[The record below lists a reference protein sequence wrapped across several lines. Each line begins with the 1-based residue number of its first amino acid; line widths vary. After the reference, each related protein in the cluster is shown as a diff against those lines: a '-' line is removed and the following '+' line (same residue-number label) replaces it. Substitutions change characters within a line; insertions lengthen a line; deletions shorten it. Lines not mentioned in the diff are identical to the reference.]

1 MRRYE
6 DSELEG
12 DEEGEEEEE
21 EEEEEEDEEGEEE
34 VAEEGKC
41 FLYIPSRSTLTAP
54 SSSSQET

>member
-21 EEEEEEDEEGEEE
+21 EEEEEDGEEGEEE

-41 FLYIPSRSTLTAP
+41 RLDLPPHSVLTFP
-54 SSSSQET
+54 